1 MARYIDADK
10 LIEGLE
16 LSIKSW
22 SADCNSNAP
31 AMVTAYK
38 DVLHRVKNL
47 PAANVVPKSEV
58 EIRGGSFYFELAKVE
73 ERGKQ
78 LMREHDSKIAR
89 EIFEEVEKSVH
100 SKIPKQI
107 HPIFKNDRDFGDGFR
122 DGKTDALIEVLVL
135 ISELKKKYTE
145 GK

>member
-1 MARYIDADK
+1 MARYIDADA
-10 LIEGLE
+10 L
-16 LSIKSW
+16 LSKNSPVCILHNKTASVKRVLMQAPT
-22 SADCNSNAP
+22 AD
-31 AMVTAYK
+31 
-38 DVLHRVKNL
+38 
-47 PAANVVPKSEV
+47 VVPRSED
-58 EIRGGSFYFELAKVE
+58 EIRGGSFCFELAKVE

>member
-1 MARYIDADK
+1 MYKSPIEMIMGQIRTQQEDHAFKAVQEVGIIVDKEELLKALKYDRDQYDRGYHDALVARSMLAEDIK
-10 LIEGLE
+10 EG
-16 LSIKSW
+16 
-22 SADCNSNAP
+22 
-31 AMVTAYK
+31 V
-38 DVLHRVKNL
+38 
-47 PAANVVPKSEV
+47 
-58 EIRGGSFYFELAKVE
+58 
-73 ERGKQ
+73 
-78 LMREHDSKIAR
+78 AR